1 MSKRSSIAVCIVT
14 YNQEKYIDK
23 AIESVISQK
32 ISVPVTIFI
41 GEDCSTDR
49 TKQICISYK
58 ERYSNIELI
67 PRDVNIGLVRNT
79 IDIFKRI
86 ISSKIDYIAMLDGD
100 DYWTDEYKLQKQYDI
115 LKEHSD
121 YGFVHTN
128 VALLVNDKIQIKLRK
143 NVPTGDVFDVVDT
156 FSIINCSTFFRTS
169 LLQKIH
175 FDDFISNKF
184 MSLDYAM
191 YAIFSKYTKFEFI
204 EDSTAVWRR
213 GHTSISSTNDMYKQ
227 IEYIDNDDKMWKY
240 VDSLFPGRFRY
251 NEEINGYRNYRIFN
265 IAFQYGNFE
274 LAKKMSN
281 EPSIL
286 NYHNGIIFE
295 IKKRAARTKILFLFW
310 CWTKK
315 TFKK

>member
-1 MSKRSSIAVCIVT
+1 M
-14 YNQEKYIDK
+14 
-23 AIESVISQK
+23 
-32 ISVPVTIFI
+32 
-41 GEDCSTDR
+41 
-49 TKQICISYK
+49 
-58 ERYSNIELI
+58 I

-251 NEEINGYRNYRIFN
+251 NEEINGYRDYRIFN

-274 LAKKMSN
+274 LANKMSN